1 MQTIS
6 HAAIE
11 KTYAQAYHEARLI
24 LALLSQN
31 NMCLVAAE
39 SCTGGLLASFLTSIP
54 GASQHFCGSLVVY
67 RDDSKSQWLGVEKKL
82 LDDPMITSVSSQV
95 TEALA
100 LETLSRTPEASL
112 AFAVTGHL
120 GPNAPANQLGI
131 VHMTVVFKQSN
142 ECDSLTEQLLIP
154 CEPSNPFQTRVLMQH
169 CATLHALEFLR
180 QKIETRFAV

>member
-6 HAAIE
+6 HSAIE
-11 KTYAQAYHEARLI
+11 KSYAQAYHEASLV
-24 LALLSQN
+24 LALLGRN
-31 NMCLVAAE
+31 NLRLVAAE

-82 LDDPMITSVSSQV
+82 LDDPMITSVSAQV
-95 TEALA
+95 TETLAREALG
-100 LETLSRTPEASL
+100 RTPEASL

-131 VHMTVVFKQSN
+131 LHTAVVFKQCN
-142 ECDSLTEQLLIP
+142 ECDSLTEQILIP
-154 CEPSNPFQTRVLMQH
+154 CEPSNLFQTRVLMQN

-180 QKIETRFAV
+180 QKIEARFAV